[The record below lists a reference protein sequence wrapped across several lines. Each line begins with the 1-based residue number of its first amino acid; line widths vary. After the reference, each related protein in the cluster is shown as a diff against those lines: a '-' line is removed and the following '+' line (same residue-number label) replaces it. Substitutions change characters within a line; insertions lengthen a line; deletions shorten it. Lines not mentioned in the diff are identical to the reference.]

1 MKFYYNFKDF
11 KSFCHDDKHKVSF
24 AVFASNLD
32 LISVIVKSANENDLS
47 EATLVGIFLKYSLA
61 IRLKI
66 GNRSI
71 FYFQ

>member
-47 EATLVGIFLKYSLA
+47 EATIIGIMLK
-61 IRLKI
+61 
-66 GNRSI
+66 
-71 FYFQ
+71 